1 MNLSAIESTLTAEA
15 ANVDSERPSSGRLH
29 LSKGIGLAPCWCCHS
44 RGIRSRQAARLCLL
58 RPQDGVNLVFSGVPM
73 ARADKNPQPRKG
85 PSTRKDGL
93 NRVPELSRRP
103 IWAEVSLSALAEN
116 FQAIRRFVNP
126 LSEKRKT
133 PRKILSIVKGNGYGH
148 GGPQVAKALEE
159 AGSDWFGVTC
169 TDEGVGVREAGV
181 RKPVLVL
188 TSFWPGEETQLLEH
202 DLTAVVIRCEQLEQL
217 DRAAAGFFTRTSS
230 SHWTSGRR
238 RSSGR
243 FAEHKKIPFHLKVD
257 SGMNRLGIAPG
268 DVECFARQ
276 LDKCKHLELGGVF
289 THFASSEVLT
299 NTRTGEQTRQQEGR
313 FHAAIDRLR
322 ALGIDP
328 GIIHLANSAA
338 IVTRPET
345 WADMVRPGA
354 ILYGYHPGYDP
365 VEQRPEIE
373 ARLRLK
379 VVMSLRTRIISVRDI
394 PAGAGVG
401 YNEKFIATRP
411 SRIAVL
417 AAGYGDGIHRSL
429 GNKGSVL
436 MRGQLAPIVG
446 IISMDVTMIDVTDV
460 LGATVGDVVTIHGT
474 DGERIH
480 PANVIA
486 RSIGTVTSDLLCAV
500 SQRVPRY
507 YLP

>member
-1 MNLSAIESTLTAEA
+1 M
-15 ANVDSERPSSGRLH
+15 SSKQK
-29 LSKGIGLAPCWCCHS
+29 S
-44 RGIRSRQAARLCLL
+44 
-58 RPQDGVNLVFSGVPM
+58 
-73 ARADKNPQPRKG
+73 PRK
-85 PSTRKDGL
+85 
-93 NRVPELSRRP
+93 EARRP
-103 IWAEVSLSALAEN
+103 VWAEVDLSALAEN
-116 FQAIRRFVNP
+116 FRAIRKFVNP
-126 LSEKRKT
+126 REDKRQT
-133 PRKILSIVKGNGYGH
+133 PRKILCIVKGNGYGH
-148 GGPQVAKALEE
+148 GGPQVAKALEK

-169 TDEGVGVREAGV
+169 TEEGIAVREAGV

-188 TSFWPGEETQLLEH
+188 TSFWPGEEVRLVEH
-202 DLTAVVIRCEQLEQL
+202 DLTAVIHRCEQLQQL
-217 DRAAAGFFTRTSS
+217 DRAA
-230 SHWTSGRR
+230 
-238 RSSGR
+238 GR
-243 FAEHKKIPFHLKVD
+243 FLSKKGAKKTAAKGGKRVSFHLKID

-276 LDKCKHLELGGVF
+276 LAKCKHIELGGVF

-299 NTRTGEQTRQQEGR
+299 NTRVGEQTRQQEER
-313 FHAAIDRLR
+313 FYVALDRLR

-328 GIIHLANSAA
+328 GIVHLANSAA

-373 ARLRLK
+373 ARLPLK
-379 VVMSLRTRIISVRDI
+379 TVMSLRARIINIRNV
-394 PAGAGVG
+394 PEGAGVG
-401 YNEKFIATRP
+401 YNETFIAKRP

-429 GNKGSVL
+429 GNRGSVL
-436 MRGQLAPIVG
+436 VRGTLAPIVG

-460 LGATVGDVVTIHGT
+460 PGAELGDVATIYGS
-474 DGERIH
+474 DGEHVR

-500 SQRVPRY
+500 SQRVPRLY
-507 YLP
+507 FQ